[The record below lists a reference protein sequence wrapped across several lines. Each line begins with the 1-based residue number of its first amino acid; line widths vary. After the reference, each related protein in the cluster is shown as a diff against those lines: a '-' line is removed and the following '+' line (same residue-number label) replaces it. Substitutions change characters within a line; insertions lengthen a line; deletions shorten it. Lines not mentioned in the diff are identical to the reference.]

1 MNQKSVF
8 EYLDLLLNKKIDVI
22 GRAANLLWIGLGKQI
37 TVLDWKKRE
46 VQKNEMA
53 LHVEGMWRF
62 IGKEGIL
69 FASEDM
75 YIPKSSMEYSE
86 DFEWEITG
94 SNLFDEKSEQW
105 INKEGAVYIVNYKLN
120 ELNDLTIYLSN
131 KERIEIYANASDDS
145 EFWRIFKCGVDEKHL
160 VATGLGVEFQ

>member
-86 DFEWEITG
+86 DFEWEIIG

-105 INKEGAVYIVNYKLN
+105 INKEGAVYIVNYKL
-120 ELNDLTIYLSN
+120 L
-131 KERIEIYANASDDS
+131 
-145 EFWRIFKCGVDEKHL
+145 
-160 VATGLGVEFQ
+160 

>member
-22 GRAANLLWIGLGKQI
+22 GRSANLLWIGLGKQI
-37 TVLDWKKRE
+37 TVLDWKKR
-46 VQKNEMA
+46 
-53 LHVEGMWRF
+53 
-62 IGKEGIL
+62 
-69 FASEDM
+69 
-75 YIPKSSMEYSE
+75 
-86 DFEWEITG
+86 
-94 SNLFDEKSEQW
+94 
-105 INKEGAVYIVNYKLN
+105 EGAVYIVNYKLN

-160 VATGLGVEFQ
+160 VATGFGVEFQ